1 MNDQR
6 VVEIALRREKRKVL
20 ESGTESENRIM
31 GDLKIGR
38 DGEGGR
44 SVDLLE
50 GCREGRGCY
59 GSGCV
64 WRRGGVD

>member
-1 MNDQR
+1 MGEEIIFLNDQR
-6 VVEIALRREKRKVL
+6 VVEISLRRETRKVL
-20 ESGTESENRIM
+20 ESGTESENRII

-50 GCREGRGCY
+50 GCR
-59 GSGCV
+59 
-64 WRRGGVD
+64 

>member
-6 VVEIALRREKRKVL
+6 VVEIALRRETRKVL
-20 ESGTESENRIM
+20 ESGTENENRIM
-31 GDLKIGR
+31 GDLKIWR

-50 GCREGRGCY
+50 GCR
-59 GSGCV
+59 
-64 WRRGGVD
+64 

>member
-31 GDLKIGR
+31 DHMNIRR

-44 SVDLLE
+44 SRDRLE
-50 GCREGRGCY
+50 ESR
-59 GSGCV
+59 
-64 WRRGGVD
+64 